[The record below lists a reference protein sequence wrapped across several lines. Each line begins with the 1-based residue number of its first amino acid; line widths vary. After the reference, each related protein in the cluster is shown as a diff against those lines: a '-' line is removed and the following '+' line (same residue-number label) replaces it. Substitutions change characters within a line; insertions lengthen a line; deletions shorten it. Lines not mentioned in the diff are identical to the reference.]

1 MRVFLIFY
9 SSFDFTK
16 KQSTMYKTT
25 HFFGTSVFGQLISLI
40 DSKIIIN
47 SVKST
52 NSDFYIKKFTTK
64 DHLISML
71 FCAFAKCTSLRE
83 VAGAML
89 GLSGKTKHFQLNHIP
104 KKSTLADANQRR
116 CLEVFA
122 KIYHEL
128 LFRYH
133 YVFSDS
139 RVKDVINKQIEIFD
153 STTIS
158 LFKDIL
164 KCVGRNPK
172 NGKKKGGIKVH
183 TVINVDEAVP
193 KLIWFTEAKTHD
205 HILLEKLK
213 LDSNTIYV
221 FDKGYNDYVAFK
233 LFSENQTGF
242 VTRIKDNAVFET
254 IQKNEIAENIHSGVL
269 EDQIIEVTV
278 KENSTDCKLKLRKI
292 RFYDRVLKRE
302 FEFLTNL
309 FEMRADLVAALY
321 KLRWQIELLFKQ
333 LKQNFPLKYFLGDNE
348 NAIKIQIY
356 CALIANLLMTVI
368 QKTLKKSW
376 AFSNLVSFCKIHL
389 FNYIHLINFLENPDK
404 DWQKTY
410 QKTIQYTLF

>member
-1 MRVFLIFY
+1 MN
-9 SSFDFTK
+9 
-16 KQSTMYKTT
+16 KTI
-25 HFFGTSVFGQLISLI
+25 HFFGNSVFGQLISLI
-40 DSKIIIN
+40 DSKFIAD
-47 SVKST
+47 SSKAC
-52 NSDFYIKKFTTK
+52 NSDRYVKKFTTK

-83 VAGAML
+83 VSGAML
-89 GLSGKTKHFQLNHIP
+89 GLAGKTNHFQLNHIP

-116 CLEVFA
+116 DAEVFG
-122 KIYHEL
+122 KVYHKL
-128 LFRYH
+128 LGKYSH
-133 YVFSDS
+133 VFSDS

-164 KCVGRNPK
+164 KCVGRNPVT
-172 NGKKKGGIKVH
+172 GKKKGGIKVH
-183 TVINVDEAVP
+183 TVINVDESVP
-193 KLIWFTEAKTHD
+193 KLVWFTEAAKHD

-213 LDSNTIYV
+213 MDSNTIYV
-221 FDKGYNDYVAFK
+221 FDKGYNDYRAFK
-233 LFSENQTGF
+233 KFSENKTGF
-242 VTRIKDNAVFET
+242 VTRIKDNAVYDTIET
-254 IQKNEIAENIHSGVL
+254 NEIAEHIHSGVL
-269 EDQIIEVTV
+269 QDEIIEITV
-278 KENSTDCKLKLRKI
+278 KENETESKLKLRKV

-309 FEMRADLVAALY
+309 FDMRADLVAAIY

-368 QKTLKKSW
+368 QRTLKKSW

-389 FNYIHLINFLENPDK
+389 FNYIHLMNFLENPDK
-404 DWQKTY
+404 DWSKNAPP
-410 QKTIQYTLF
+410 TIQYDLF